1 MEDNNTR
8 IKKNIQEKMDIY
20 FDNEITSSSYRAE
33 QEKEKIQMRKNKI
46 NKILFY
52 NKKQILKNDNTNI
65 VNDQRKIDINKL
77 NCKEE
82 IKRDVKN
89 YIRTQFDIKNW
100 FKYFF
105 SSNKNDIQLS
115 LFLIQKFI
123 ELQIIEIK
131 DIDRKLS
138 RNNLELIQRLC
149 DNLLNDDLKISYNS
163 CACLTNLV
171 SFPKNIENLIY
182 SERNLEKILKFFG
195 IYSNNVS
202 LFGYEPLFL
211 FFNICFNDDVK
222 IYFIKNSFLEY
233 FYNFI
238 NKILNHNNTNLDEQ
252 IEFNIINNSINILS
266 MIISV
271 CDVDDNYINKFVQ
284 FIPICKIITSKYYAH
299 TNNYILNEESV
310 CSLICIWNYYSKK
323 RNNNKIFINEIIK
336 DNFLKQLIEIYEKL
350 NVLKKEIKIKISM
363 IELFKNFLII
373 EDQIDR
379 ILINDGIIDFFS
391 SQIKKYQYSNTEILN
406 NIILSCSYLAQ
417 GNIGQV
423 ENLWD
428 SGIIS
433 KIIDITKF
441 YIDDN
446 LDNEIKNILINSIL
460 CLAYIINNDK
470 IRKKIL
476 IYDEFIIIKIF
487 CKSLKIDL
495 DPYNKNKLV
504 QNIIYGINDLNVASE
519 ELDPEL
525 EQEYDYLLI
534 NISLEEILNNYYEKK
549 YLENT
554 CKEMI
559 DDIKIFIKDLEKK
572 NL

>member
-1 MEDNNTR
+1 
-8 IKKNIQEKMDIY
+8 
-20 FDNEITSSSYRAE
+20 
-33 QEKEKIQMRKNKI
+33 
-46 NKILFY
+46 
-52 NKKQILKNDNTNI
+52 
-65 VNDQRKIDINKL
+65 
-77 NCKEE
+77 
-82 IKRDVKN
+82 
-89 YIRTQFDIKNW
+89 
-100 FKYFF
+100 
-105 SSNKNDIQLS
+105 
-115 LFLIQKFI
+115 
-123 ELQIIEIK
+123 
-131 DIDRKLS
+131 
-138 RNNLELIQRLC
+138 
-149 DNLLNDDLKISYNS
+149 
-163 CACLTNLV
+163 
-171 SFPKNIENLIY
+171 
-182 SERNLEKILKFFG
+182 
-195 IYSNNVS
+195 
-202 LFGYEPLFL
+202 
-211 FFNICFNDDVK
+211 
-222 IYFIKNSFLEY
+222 
-233 FYNFI
+233 
-238 NKILNHNNTNLDEQ
+238 
-252 IEFNIINNSINILS
+252 
-266 MIISV
+266 
-271 CDVDDNYINKFVQ
+271 
-284 FIPICKIITSKYYAH
+284 
-299 TNNYILNEESV
+299 
-310 CSLICIWNYYSKK
+310 
-323 RNNNKIFINEIIK
+323 
-336 DNFLKQLIEIYEKL
+336 
-350 NVLKKEIKIKISM
+350 M

-446 LDNEIKNILINSIL
+446 LDNEIKNLLINSIL
-460 CLAYIINNDK
+460 CLAYIINNDNDK